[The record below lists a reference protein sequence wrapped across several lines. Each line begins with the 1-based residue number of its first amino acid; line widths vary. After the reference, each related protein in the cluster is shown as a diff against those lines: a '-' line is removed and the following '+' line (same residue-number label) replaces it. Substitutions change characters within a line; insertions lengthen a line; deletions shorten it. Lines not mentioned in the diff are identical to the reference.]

1 MLFLIQNMLL
11 LDIIIFSVMQSNYFF
26 SLIEVFYLKED
37 IENKTIPSS
46 QIHFFLYRV
55 LNDLLSRPLGSDHS
69 IISSIKNRVF
79 YLGKKTPNNNQPR
92 TNLRSSAVKNSS
104 LQSSAEKVY
113 LSVYLS
119 VHEHQHSS

>member
-79 YLGKKTPNNNQPR
+79 YLGKKTPNNNQP
-92 TNLRSSAVKNSS
+92 TN
-104 LQSSAEKVY
+104 QE
-113 LSVYLS
+113 
-119 VHEHQHSS
+119 QT